1 MGDAVLMMAER
12 ATIAPKDIAPAQAA
26 ARHTPLLR
34 LRGLSKVY
42 GSLTAVTPL
51 DLDIYPRDF
60 LAMLG
65 PSGCGKTTLLR
76 MIGGFVAPSSGT
88 IEIAGT
94 DVTALG
100 PEKRPTNM
108 VFQGYGLFP
117 HMNVAQ
123 NIGYGLRL
131 QKMPKHEIAARVGET
146 MALVQLADLA
156 ARGID
161 QLSGGQ
167 QQRVAL
173 ARALVM
179 RPKVLLLDE
188 PLAALD
194 LKLRHAMQ
202 EELRRIHQEIG
213 GTFVFVTHD
222 QSEALA
228 LANRIAVMR
237 DGRLEQVGTA
247 QEIYA
252 SPKTRFV
259 STFIGEANLLPGR
272 RRGGMIELAAGP
284 RFADAGP
291 DEEISLVVRP
301 ENLTALAPRETAE
314 VTLAGEIRD
323 IVYLGSHV
331 RYKIGVAGGSD
342 MVVHT
347 APDGAQGRGIGGKLR
362 IGWQRRHQRIVS
374 A

>member
-1 MGDAVLMMAER
+1 MMQDGRDAAGS
-12 ATIAPKDIAPAQAA
+12 PAA
-26 ARHTPLLR
+26 PLLR
-34 LRGLSKVY
+34 LRGISKAYDRIV
-42 GSLTAVTPL
+42 AVQPL

-60 LAMLG
+60 VAMLG

-76 MIGGFVAPSSGT
+76 MIGGFIAPSAGA
-88 IEIAGT
+88 IEIAGV

-117 HMNVAQ
+117 HMNVVQ
-123 NIGYGLRL
+123 NVGYGLRL
-131 QKMPKHEIAARVGET
+131 LKLPKGEIDARVDET
-146 MALVQLADLA
+146 IRLVQLTDLA
-156 ARGID
+156 QRGIEE
-161 QLSGGQ
+161 LSGGQ

-173 ARALVM
+173 ARALIM

-202 EELRRIHQEIG
+202 EELRRIHHEIG

-222 QSEALA
+222 QGEALA

-237 DGRLEQVGTA
+237 EGRLEQVGTA
-247 QEIYA
+247 QDIYA

-272 RRGGMIELAAGP
+272 RSGGKVKLAAGP
-284 RFADAGP
+284 EFPDAGQ
-291 DEEISLVVRP
+291 DGDVFIVIRP
-301 ENLTALAPRETAE
+301 ENLRVAGNADRADMNIE
-314 VTLAGEIRD
+314 GEIRD
-323 IVYLGSHV
+323 LVYLGSHL
-331 RYKIGVAGGSD
+331 RYRVAVPGHDDMIVHVDPEDGLDRNIGE
-342 MVVHT
+342 T
-347 APDGAQGRGIGGKLR
+347 IR
-362 IGWQRRHQRIVS
+362 IGWQRKHQRIV
-374 A
+374 AA

>member
-1 MGDAVLMMAER
+1 MPGLSSAAGDVSREPAGAGR
-12 ATIAPKDIAPAQAA
+12 A
-26 ARHTPLLR
+26 PLLR
-34 LRGLSKVY
+34 LRGLSKVF
-42 GSLTAVTPL
+42 GATAAVEPL
-51 DLDIYPRDF
+51 DLDIYPKDF
-60 LAMLG
+60 VAMLG

-76 MIGGFVAPSSGT
+76 MIGGFVAPTTGT
-88 IEIAGT
+88 IEIAGA
-94 DVTALG
+94 DVTGLG

-131 QKMPKHEIAARVGET
+131 QKMPRDEIDRRVNDAI
-146 MALVQLADLA
+146 ALVQLADLA
-156 ARGID
+156 QRGTE

-194 LKLRHAMQ
+194 LKLRQAMQ
-202 EELRRIHQEIG
+202 EELRRIHHEIG

-237 DGRLEQVGTA
+237 EGRLEQVGTA
-247 QEIYA
+247 QEIYDK
-252 SPKTRFV
+252 PKTRFV

-272 RRGGMIELAAGP
+272 RVNGRVTA
-284 RFADAGP
+284 R
-291 DEEISLVVRP
+291 RR
-301 ENLTALAPRETAE
+301 TALRRRRPR
-314 VTLAGEIRD
+314 
-323 IVYLGSHV
+323 
-331 RYKIGVAGGSD
+331 
-342 MVVHT
+342 
-347 APDGAQGRGIGGKLR
+347 
-362 IGWQRRHQRIVS
+362 
-374 A
+374 

>member
-1 MGDAVLMMAER
+1 MPGLSSTAGDVSREPAGAGR
-12 ATIAPKDIAPAQAA
+12 A
-26 ARHTPLLR
+26 PLLR
-34 LRGLSKVY
+34 LRGLSKVF
-42 GSLTAVTPL
+42 GATAAVEPL
-51 DLDIYPRDF
+51 DLDIYPKDF
-60 LAMLG
+60 VAMLG

-76 MIGGFVAPSSGT
+76 MIGGFVAPTTGT
-88 IEIAGT
+88 IEIAGA
-94 DVTALG
+94 DVTGLG

-131 QKMPKHEIAARVGET
+131 QKMPKNEIDRRVNEAI
-146 MALVQLADLA
+146 ALVQLADLA
-156 ARGID
+156 RRGTE

-194 LKLRHAMQ
+194 LKLRQAMQ
-202 EELRRIHQEIG
+202 EELRRIHHEIG

-237 DGRLEQVGTA
+237 EGRLEQVGTA
-247 QEIYA
+247 QEIYDR
-252 SPKTRFV
+252 PKTRFV

-272 RRGGMIELAAGP
+272 RVNGTIQTRRRTTLRRRRP
-284 RFADAGP
+284 R
-291 DEEISLVVRP
+291 
-301 ENLTALAPRETAE
+301 
-314 VTLAGEIRD
+314 
-323 IVYLGSHV
+323 
-331 RYKIGVAGGSD
+331 
-342 MVVHT
+342 
-347 APDGAQGRGIGGKLR
+347 
-362 IGWQRRHQRIVS
+362 
-374 A
+374 

>member
-1 MGDAVLMMAER
+1 MLSLSPDTDGPHKVPSHDR
-12 ATIAPKDIAPAQAA
+12 Q
-26 ARHTPLLR
+26 TPLLR

-42 GSLTAVTPL
+42 GQLTAVQPL
-51 DLDIYPRDF
+51 DLDIHARDF
-60 LAMLG
+60 VAMLG

-76 MIGGFVAPSSGT
+76 MIGGFVAPTTGT
-88 IEIAGT
+88 IEIADV

-131 QKMPKHEIAARVGET
+131 QKMPKGEIDARVGET
-146 MALVQLADLA
+146 IALVQLADLA
-156 ARGID
+156 NRGID

-194 LKLRHAMQ
+194 LKLRQAMQ
-202 EELRRIHQEIG
+202 EELRRIHHEIG

-222 QSEALA
+222 QSEALG

-247 QEIYA
+247 PEIYA
-252 SPKTRFV
+252 SPKNRFV

-272 RRGGMIELAAGP
+272 RSNGTVTLAAGP
-284 RFADAGP
+284 KFSETGP
-291 DEEISLVVRP
+291 DGDISVVVRP
-301 ENLTALAPRETAE
+301 ENLSALAPEETAE
-314 VTLAGEIRD
+314 VVLEGRVKD
-323 IVYLGSHV
+323 VVYLGSHV
-331 RYKIGVAGGSD
+331 KYKVGVEGGSE
-342 MVVHT
+342 MIVH
-347 APDGAQGRGIGGKLR
+347 ARPEGMRVREVGEMMR
-362 IGWQRRHQRIVS
+362 IGWLKRNHRIVD